1 MASLMISGDRTIL
14 ERVAI
19 RARSRMLVGRGGGGG
34 GAAGDV
40 FEPSSLPAV
49 ASDDSASSSV
59 LCELGRCL
67 ACLCQICVEN
77 VGVGG
82 AERKMEGK
90 NKKRIFSKRVLH
102 TTLNKIT
109 IYHWIDRCHC
119 IVHIRIQIAIG

>member
-19 RARSRMLVGRGGGGG
+19 RARSRMLVGRAGGGG

-59 LCELGRCL
+59 LRELGRCL
-67 ACLCQICVEN
+67 AYVCQ
-77 VGVGG
+77 
-82 AERKMEGK
+82 
-90 NKKRIFSKRVLH
+90 F
-102 TTLNKIT
+102 
-109 IYHWIDRCHC
+109 
-119 IVHIRIQIAIG
+119 